1 MTSNH
6 PHISDCLRDISS
18 ATHPDPRTSILGS
31 YELKEQWKEINEITL
46 IESVPKSIKVQFETV
61 RNLYL
66 YSWFVYRFYPIAEHN
81 AYICVEHAL
90 RLRFYNEIPNKSKYR
105 KNPKNSKYPSIIPLK
120 TLLEFAVKEGYI
132 RNEGF
137 SIWRHQVQMRAN
149 LRYNTEVIRR
159 IREESL
165 KEIIIDESDI
175 KITNEDRN
183 WDYVSILLK
192 TIPFLRNAYAH
203 GSNNLDNQVI
213 GTIRIVSEIINQI
226 YV

>member
-6 PHISDCLRDISS
+6 PHISDCLRNTSS

-31 YELKEQWKEINEITL
+31 HELKEQWREINDITL
-46 IESVPKSIKVQFETV
+46 IESVPKGIKVQFETV

-90 RLRFYNEIPNKSKYR
+90 RLRFYNEIPNKSKNR
-105 KNPKNSKYPSIIPLK
+105 KNRVIIPLK
-120 TLLEFAVKEGYI
+120 KLLEYAVKEGHI

-137 SIWRHQVQMRAN
+137 SIWRHQVQMRAR
-149 LRYNTEVIRR
+149 LRYGADIIRKM
-159 IREESL
+159 REEGL
-165 KEIIIDESDI
+165 KEIIIDDLEI
-175 KITNEDRN
+175 EITDKDRN